1 LHLDNGFA
9 KDTLKDEGA
18 QMSIYIDSDTRVL
31 VQGITGSEGG
41 FHAQRMIEY
50 GTRVVAG
57 VTPGKGGLDFEG
69 VPVYDTVAD
78 AVKQQQPDAT
88 VIFVPAAFAAD
99 AMLEAADANIP
110 LVVCISE
117 HVPFHDM
124 MKVYPYIRSKGIAL
138 VGPNCPGLISP
149 GKSKLGILPGHIFK
163 PGKVGIVS
171 RSGTLTYEIAD
182 QLSRKDI
189 GQSTVVGIG
198 GDPIVGTSFVDTL
211 KRFNEDPETEVIVL
225 VGEIGGSDEET
236 AAEYI
241 AQHVKKPVVAYIA
254 GFSAPPGKRMG
265 HAGAI
270 ISDNQGTAKTK
281 AKTLE
286 SKGVPVARMPKGVI
300 DLVQQKL

>member
-1 LHLDNGFA
+1 
-9 KDTLKDEGA
+9 
-18 QMSIYIDSDTRVL
+18 MSIYIDSDTRVL

-41 FHAQRMIEY
+41 FHTRRMIEY
-50 GTRVVAG
+50 GTHVVAG
-57 VTPGKGGLDFEG
+57 VTPGKGGSSFENI
-69 VPVYDTVAD
+69 PVYNTVTD
-78 AVKQQQPDAT
+78 AVRQQQPDAA

-99 AMLEAADANIP
+99 AVLEAADADIS
-110 LVVCISE
+110 LIVCISE
-117 HVPFHDM
+117 GVPFHDM
-124 MKVYPYIRSKGIAL
+124 MKVYPHVRSKGITL

-182 QLSRKDI
+182 QLTRNDI

-198 GDPIVGTSFVDTL
+198 GDPIVGTSFVDTIQ
-211 KRFNEDPETEVIVL
+211 RFNEDPETYVIVL
-225 VGEIGGSDEET
+225 VGEIGGTDEET

-241 AQHVKKPVVAYIA
+241 AQHVAKPVVAYIA
-254 GFSAPPGKRMG
+254 GFSAPAGKRMG

-270 ISDNQGTAKTK
+270 ISGNQGTAETK
-281 AKTLE
+281 AKALE
-286 SKGVPVARMPKGVI
+286 SKGIPVARMPKGVI